1 MFSAVPISTTVER
14 SIAYAYLPASF
25 ADGEVVFVGKGFD
38 QRNIRRVRA
47 MKHGELRAGM
57 VAYGVGAAI
66 AERFGPRHLGA
77 WPAPQYHGRLDHF
90 VIVDGVRRR
99 SAFYR
104 LTMAPG

>member
-1 MFSAVPISTTVER
+1 
-14 SIAYAYLPASF
+14 
-25 ADGEVVFVGKGFD
+25 
-38 QRNIRRVRA
+38 
-47 MKHGELRAGM
+47 M